1 MGGLLDRL
9 ADWVRPSEDAYDVEE
24 YVLARVEPDPEN
36 RLEVFDEPVEPATV
50 EADAELSPGV
60 YLLQEVKASGMA
72 GEVVWETELGG
83 GEAGE

>member
-9 ADWVRPSEDAYDVEE
+9 AEWARPSEDSYEVDE

-36 RLEVFDEPVEPATV
+36 RLEVFDDPVEPAAV

-60 YLLQEVKASGMA
+60 YLLQEVKTSGMA
-72 GEVVWETELGG
+72 GEVVWEEELGG
-83 GEAGE
+83 TGAVE